1 MNARVYKVF
10 TLFLLMLVAV
20 NSAGCVAVDETPAA
34 TPGEQATAVPPT
46 EITQPT
52 EEQSLPAQL
61 GMAVADVPREASPS
75 VEQSLL
81 DQQVA
86 ANNEFAF
93 GLYQSLRLEDGNLF
107 YSPYSISTALAM
119 LYAGARGETEAQMSA
134 TLHYVLPQ
142 DQLHPAFNLLEQTLV
157 TSASDDP
164 SFQLR
169 VANSLWG
176 QEQFPFLPGF
186 LDVIARNYGAGI
198 HLVDFTSAENSEA
211 ARQTINEW
219 VSEETNDRINDLLPE
234 GALNEM
240 TRLVLVNAIYFKGEW
255 EVPFNPSSSDAP
267 FTLLDGSQVDV
278 PTMSRRAGTPFFVGD
293 GYLAVALPY
302 KGGQADMIVL
312 MPDAGRF
319 AEIEQNLGTEMLDRV
334 AEGLQ
339 WDDVKLFLP
348 RFQFG
353 YSMDLN
359 DSLAAMGMP
368 AAFDRGLADFSGIY
382 DQNVES
388 NNLFVSRVV
397 HKAFVAVDEIG
408 TEAAAATGIVMEVVS
423 MPLMLHIDRPFIFL
437 IRDAQTGSILFVGR
451 VLDPRTP

>member
-20 NSAGCVAVDETPAA
+20 NSAGCVAAAETPAA
-34 TPGEQATAVPPT
+34 TPGEQATAEVPT
-46 EITQPT
+46 ETAQPT
-52 EEQSLPAQL
+52 EEQSLPVYL
-61 GMAVADVPREASPS
+61 GMAVADVPRQTSPS

-86 ANNEFAF
+86 ANNDFAF
-93 GLYQSLRLEDGNLF
+93 DLYLSLRLEDGNLF
-107 YSPYSISTALAM
+107 YSPYSISEAM
-119 LYAGARGETEAQMSA
+119 AMVYAGARGETEAQIGA

-157 TSASDDP
+157 TSESDAP

-176 QEQFPFLPGF
+176 QEKFPFLPGF
-186 LDVIARNYGAGI
+186 LDVIARNYGAGVY
-198 HLVDFTSAENSEA
+198 LVDFTSAENRQA
-211 ARQTINEW
+211 ARQTINDW

-234 GALNEM
+234 DALNEM

-255 EVPFNPSSSDAP
+255 EVPFNPSSSDAL

-293 GYLAVALPY
+293 GYQAVALLY
-302 KGGQADMIVL
+302 KGGRADMIIV
-312 MPDAGRF
+312 MPDVGRF
-319 AEIEQNLGTEMLDRV
+319 AEIEQNLDAEMLDRV
-334 AEGLQ
+334 AAGLQ

-353 YSMDLN
+353 YSMDMN
-359 DSLAAMGMP
+359 DSLVAMGMP
-368 AAFDRGLADFSGIY
+368 AAFDPNLADFSGIY
-382 DQNVES
+382 DQSVEP
-388 NNLFVSRVV
+388 NNLYISRVV
-397 HKAFVAVDEIG
+397 HKAFVAVDELG

-423 MPLMLHIDRPFIFL
+423 MPVMIYIDHPFIFL
-437 IRDAQTGSILFVGR
+437 IRDTQTGSILFVGR